1 MAASHI
7 TELRILRWRD
17 EGRRGRLIQLVIVAL
32 LAWLCTSS
40 AWTLP
45 WLLIT
50 GAAIWIDAEIAAR
63 RRLDLSEPRLRRLEP
78 WARLAAGGLFGVCS
92 ILLLLGGTAFCL
104 TVALFLASANT
115 ISNAVLN
122 RGSARATALMLGPS
136 VAVLMVLPWIALA
149 TGSIGRLQDAL
160 LMLSSG
166 LLFAVFVAQLV
177 SSLANEARDYEAAVD
192 QAQAAAAARDVFLAN
207 MSHEIRTPLNG
218 VVGVAHALEQ
228 TPLNPGQREMVGL
241 IGGSGRVLERLLSD
255 VLDSA
260 KIEAGAFTLESL
272 SFDLRSEIDAAA
284 LLMRDRAAEKGV
296 GFALTVSPAADG
308 VFVGDAVRLRQIV
321 ANLAS
326 NAVKF
331 TDTGSVRIHADV
343 IDRDSGPLLVL
354 TVADDGIGFDAEV
367 AGRLFQPFT
376 QADTSIT
383 RRFGGSGLGLS
394 ISRALAETM
403 GGALSA
409 TSTPGVGS
417 TFTLTLPLARG
428 SLAPAVAE
436 RPLVIEQPEQGLR
449 VWVAEDHPTN
459 QKVVRMF
466 LEPHGIEV
474 VVAENG
480 QIALDLWRVGGFDA
494 VLMDMQMPVMD
505 GVAAVERIRAIEQA
519 QGLARTPIAMLT
531 ANAMAEHRAAAL
543 AAGADGHITK
553 PVTPASLLEGLM
565 TVLSDGQ
572 DQARLSA

>member
-17 EGRRGRLIQLVIVAL
+17 EGRRDRLIQLGVVAFL
-32 LAWLCTSS
+32 VWLSNPS

-45 WLLIT
+45 WLLLT

-63 RRLDLSEPRLRRLEP
+63 RRLDLSNERLKRMEAVGRV
-78 WARLAAGGLFGVCS
+78 AAGTLFGACS
-92 ILLLLGGTAFCL
+92 VLLLMRGSGFGLSA
-104 TVALFLASANT
+104 ALFLASANT
-115 ISNAVLN
+115 ISNAVMN
-122 RGSARATALMLGPS
+122 RGSARATTLMLGPS
-136 VAVLMVLPWIALA
+136 VLILMILPWIALA
-149 TGSIGRLQDAL
+149 TGSLGSLKDAL
-160 LMLSSG
+160 LMLSGG
-166 LLFAVFVAQLV
+166 LLFATFVAQLV
-177 SSLANEARDYEAAVD
+177 SSLAGEARDYEAAVD
-192 QAQAAAAARDVFLAN
+192 QARAAAASRDVFLAN

-228 TPLNPGQREMVGL
+228 TPLNPSQREMVGL

-272 SFDLRSEIDAAA
+272 AFDLRSEIDAAA

-296 GFALTVSPAADG
+296 GFDLAVSPSADG

-331 TDTGSVRIHADV
+331 TDAGSVRIQADV
-343 IDRDSGPLLVL
+343 IDRDSGPLLIL
-354 TVADDGIGFDAEV
+354 TVSDDGIGFDAEV

-409 TSTPGVGS
+409 SSTPGVGS
-417 TFTLTLPLARG
+417 TFTLTVPLARG
-428 SLAPAVAE
+428 QLEPAAE
-436 RPLVIEQPEQGLR
+436 RSLPVEQPEQGLR
-449 VWVAEDHPTN
+449 VLVAEDHPTN

-480 QIALDLWRVGGFDA
+480 QIALDLWRAGGFDA

-519 QGLARTPIAMLT
+519 RGLARTPIAMLT

-565 TVLSDGQ
+565 TVLSARQ
-572 DQARLSA
+572 EEARLSA